1 MQSKNCNK
9 IKRDIGRHILNRL
22 NFNIKRWQTS
32 RQPML
37 PSFVKRTE
45 KKCQWQLERCLYSMD
60 VHTHTSYTQR
70 EIFNHAL
77 EGKNSS
83 KGLNFKK
90 KWRKNTKSTHR
101 KDQGSMPGQTW
112 IFPGL
117 FFNRLGCLF
126 NCENHLFPLSVHIT
140 LFNVFWYNI
149 IHFIRASF
157 LNRSTIKTGFP

>member
-1 MQSKNCNK
+1 MTNLKATHATIFCKTHWKKVPMIAWEMS
-9 IKRDIGRHILNRL
+9 L
-22 NFNIKRWQTS
+22 FNGCAHTH
-32 RQPML
+32 
-37 PSFVKRTE
+37 THT
-45 KKCQWQLERCLYSMD
+45 
-60 VHTHTSYTQR
+60 HTHTSYTQR